1 MQILNPW
8 VNRELQNNPITEKQ
22 KQHDLKKEFK
32 WKNKQSRRHYKDK
45 VEKKLTEGQ
54 GHGMV

>member
-1 MQILNPW
+1 MQILSPW

-22 KQHDLKKEFK
+22 KQHDLKKE

-54 GHGMV
+54 GHGVV